1 MTRREIINKFK
12 TDILEAGADM
22 RATGVDMIEVV
33 PSELIPK
40 LAKEVKVV
48 ARELAKL
55 GISAEYIGGKAILTK
70 GGYVPPEPAI
80 AVVIPVEPPA
90 PEPEPEPAVPE
101 KVEKRGNPFGSS
113 SFEGDNLT

>member
-90 PEPEPEPAVPE
+90 PEPEPAVPE